1 MTDCFSPRH
10 EVALAEGVSMEIY
23 PPRILHRQG
32 VSTSSRMGAKA
43 DFMWTSELG
52 EVTVQSRVRRS
63 GDRWDIVMSVANA
76 GEDAE
81 VAVRYPVVY
90 YRFPEGTP
98 VREFDPLFGGVLEK
112 RSSWVERWYPG
123 DASLCASFVT
133 APGQALG
140 MAVRDEAQRRIR
152 ICHVP
157 GDVSGQMG
165 MELERVLV
173 KRGEK
178 IELPSAYIAWGQ
190 TWGDVLR
197 PYRDHILATTKRAQ
211 PFCKW
216 YWDGNWIE
224 NRYAH
229 CLAPMLPTKA
239 TVSGA
244 WSFDNARTPQT
255 IEQLKKEMDEA
266 FDIFDKRGL
275 KPLFYQF
282 GWWKAMATCR
292 GLFLF
297 DTVCGDYDEGGHPL
311 IKPAIEYSHSKGG
324 RTFIY
329 TNFISAGEDTKVF
342 RDHPEFFARDRAGFP
357 VRNASYPM
365 YMFCPS
371 APGLREYWDRVLRV
385 ILIDLDADGFFL
397 DQVGGGTPNAYCYE
411 PTHNHAHPD
420 VYGRDYLALLDWVC
434 RRAREIKPDCF
445 IGGEL
450 TSDVR
455 AMWCDQMQGVG
466 YSKPREVT
474 FASEQEAA
482 ATPPGE
488 HFAFMSF
495 INPEI
500 AHLPSGSD
508 YLARGCPGQPDNP
521 LWKKYREVFR
531 SGLQPCMTDPIGAMA
546 YLFGPV
552 NGEAILATIA
562 VAELKDVTVEL
573 PMEMAPAGG
582 GTHVARAVGDKK
594 VVVEA
599 GKEPHFYRFVED
611 ISHESPR
618 TCRKGNGGDE

>member
-1 MTDCFSPRH
+1 MTDCFTPRH
-10 EVALAEGVSMEIY
+10 EVALAEGVTMEVY
-23 PPRILHRQG
+23 PPRIHNRQG
-32 VSTSSRMGAKA
+32 VSVATRTGGTD
-43 DFMWTSELG
+43 DFTWTSELG
-52 EVTVQSRVRRS
+52 EVRVQCRVCQED
-63 GDRWDIVMSVANA
+63 DRWEIAMSVTNA

-112 RSSWVERWYPG
+112 RSAWVERWYPG

-133 APGQALG
+133 APGRALG

-152 ICHVP
+152 LFHMP
-157 GDVSGQMG
+157 GDISGQMS

-173 KRGEK
+173 KAGETF
-178 IELPSAYIAWGQ
+178 ELPSAYIAWGQ

-197 PYRDHILATTKRAQ
+197 PYRDYITKTFTRAQ
-211 PFCKW
+211 PFSSW

-229 CLAPMLPTKA
+229 CLAPMHPTKA
-239 TVSGA
+239 MAAGA
-244 WSFDNARTPQT
+244 WSFDGARTPQT
-255 IEQLKKEMDEA
+255 LEQLKKEMDEA
-266 FDIFDKRGL
+266 FDVFGKRGL

-297 DTVCGDYDEGGHPL
+297 DAVCGDYDEGGHHL
-311 IKPAIEYSHSKGG
+311 IKPAIDYSHSKGG
-324 RTFIY
+324 RTFVY
-329 TNFISAGEDTKVF
+329 TNFISAGEDTNVF
-342 RDHPEFFARDRAGFP
+342 RHHPEFFARDAAGFP

-365 YMFCPS
+365 YMFCPG

-385 ILIDLDADGFFL
+385 ILVDLDADGFFL
-397 DQVGGGTPNAYCYE
+397 DQVGGGAPNAYCYE
-411 PTHNHAHPD
+411 PTHDHAHPD

-434 RRAREIKPDCF
+434 RWAREIKPDCF

-450 TSDVR
+450 TSDIR
-455 AMWCDQMQGVG
+455 ALWCDQMQGVG
-466 YSKPREVT
+466 YSRPKDMAFESP
-474 FASEQEAA
+474 AQAA
-482 ATPPGE
+482 AVPPGE

-500 AHLPSGSD
+500 AHLPSGPD

-521 LWKKYREVFR
+521 LWTQFRHVFR
-531 SGLQPCMTDPIGAMA
+531 AGLQPCVTEPVGAMA

-562 VAELKDVTVEL
+562 LAELKNVIVTL
-573 PMEMAPAGG
+573 PMSLAPTQGGALAAQAVDARRVRVDAGN
-582 GTHVARAVGDKK
+582 
-594 VVVEA
+594 
-599 GKEPHFYRFVED
+599 EPRFYRL
-611 ISHESPR
+611 R
-618 TCRKGNGGDE
+618 T

>member
-1 MTDCFSPRH
+1 MHNNFEPVETLALEAGLVM
-10 EVALAEGVSMEIY
+10 EVY
-23 PPRILHRQG
+23 PPRIQDRRG
-32 VSTSSRMGAKA
+32 VSVASRTGNAT
-43 DFMWTSELG
+43 DFMWSSQLG
-52 EVTVQSRVRRS
+52 EVTAQCRVCRS
-63 GDRWDIVMSVANA
+63 GDRWEIAMNVVNS
-76 GEDAE
+76 GEEAE

-112 RSSWVERWYPG
+112 RSVWVERWYPG

-152 ICHVP
+152 IYHMP
-157 GDVSGQMG
+157 GDISGQMS

-173 KRGEK
+173 KRGET
-178 IELPSAYIAWGQ
+178 IELPSAYIAWGR

-197 PYRDHILATTKRAQ
+197 PYRDYITTTFKRPQ
-211 PFCKW
+211 PFSRW

-229 CLAPMLPTKA
+229 CLAPMHPTKA
-239 TVSGA
+239 QAAGA

-266 FDIFDKRGL
+266 FEIFDKRGL

-297 DTVCGDYDEGGHPL
+297 DTVAGDYDEGGHPL

-324 RTFIY
+324 RTFVY
-329 TNFISAGEDTKVF
+329 TNFISAGEDTQVF
-342 RDHPEFFARDRAGFP
+342 RNHPEFFARDRAGFP

-365 YMFCPS
+365 YMFCPG
-371 APGLREYWDRVLRV
+371 APGMREYWDRVLRT

-397 DQVGGGTPNAYCYE
+397 DQVGGGAPNAYCYD
-411 PTHNHAHPD
+411 PTHHHAHPD
-420 VYGRDYLALLDWVC
+420 AYGRDYLALLDWVC

-450 TSDVR
+450 TSDIR
-455 AMWCDQMQGVG
+455 ALWCDQMQGVG
-466 YSKPREVT
+466 YSKPKDVT
-474 FASEQEAA
+474 FASVQEAA

-500 AHLPSGSD
+500 AHLPFGTD
-508 YLARGCPGQPDNP
+508 YLARGCPGQPDNS
-521 LWKKYREVFR
+521 LWKQFRHVFR
-531 SGLQPCMTDPIGAMA
+531 AGLQPCVTNPIGAMA

-552 NGEAILATIA
+552 NGEAILATLA
-562 VAELKDVTVEL
+562 LADVGEVQVTLPVAL
-573 PMEMAPAGG
+573 APATG
-582 GTHVARAVGDKK
+582 GTHLAQAVDARTVR
-594 VVVEA
+594 VEA
-599 GKEPHFYRFVED
+599 GREPRFYRLTLD
-611 ISHESPR
+611 
-618 TCRKGNGGDE
+618 K